1 MLILLI
7 TFPYIVRNKQLVFK
21 IDNAAVMGGWQT
33 GYVRNNETASEIPEF
48 REVKGSLL
56 KWLEDPCKNGDLCK
70 IILK

>member
-1 MLILLI
+1 MAFQERAHLCE
-7 TFPYIVRNKQLVFK
+7 VMC
-21 IDNAAVMGGWQT
+21 VMGGWQT

-70 IILK
+70 IILNENCV